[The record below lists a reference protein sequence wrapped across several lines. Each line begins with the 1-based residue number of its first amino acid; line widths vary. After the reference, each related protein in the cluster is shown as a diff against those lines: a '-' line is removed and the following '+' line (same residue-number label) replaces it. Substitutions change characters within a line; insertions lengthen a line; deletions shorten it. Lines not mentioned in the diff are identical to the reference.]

1 MLHRKDSLRAARIF
15 GPIIRAAR
23 TIAAVTVMLRRPQTA
38 IGTEQGGR
46 LARHPTP
53 LHTHPLAW
61 QQLEGQPYHIQEV
74 TREVL
79 RTSSPAHLRRILAGD
94 QEYPGAV
101 RET

>member
-23 TIAAVTVMLRRPQTA
+23 TIAAVTGMLRRAQTA
-38 IGTEQGGR
+38 LGKAKGGR
-46 LARHPTP
+46 LPPHPTP
-53 LHTHPLAW
+53 LPAHPLAW

-74 TREVL
+74 TREDL
-79 RTSSPAHLRRILAGD
+79 RTSSSAHLRRILAGD